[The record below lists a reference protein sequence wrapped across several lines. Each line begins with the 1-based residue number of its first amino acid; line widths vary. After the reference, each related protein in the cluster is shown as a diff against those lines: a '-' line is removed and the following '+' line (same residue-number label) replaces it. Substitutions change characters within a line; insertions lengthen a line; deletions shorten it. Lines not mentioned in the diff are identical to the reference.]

1 MEKTAD
7 KAAQGLSIAVL
18 RLEMPKANLDNAF
31 WQALRYKAADLRSI
45 RQKRE
50 IVMQN
55 DLFLRVLRGEKVER
69 TPVWMMRQAGRYLP
83 EYRTTREQAGSF
95 MDLCRHTELACEV
108 TLQPLRRFALDA
120 AILFSDIL
128 TIPDAMGLGL
138 RFVKGEGPQFAR
150 TVRSLQ
156 EAQDLPLPPD
166 GSLDYVFDAVK
177 MIRRELNGAVPLI
190 GFSGSPWTLATYMI
204 EGSGSKDHARAKALA
219 YREPQTITLLLDKL
233 CQAVSDYLNAQI
245 AAGAQAVMIF
255 DSWGGTLPHW
265 AYEDLSLQYMRR
277 IVANLQPDS
286 EGNAV
291 PAIVF
296 TKGGGQWLAQMK
308 DCGAQ
313 ALGLDWT
320 TSLAQARKIVG
331 ENIALQGNLDPAML
345 LADPAA
351 IRQAVQNTLA
361 DYGHGHRHIF
371 NLGHGITPDV
381 PIENAQAMIDAVH
394 EFSPAYHQ

>member
-1 MEKTAD
+1 
-7 KAAQGLSIAVL
+7 
-18 RLEMPKANLDNAF
+18 MPKANLDNAF
-31 WQALRYKAADLRSI
+31 WQALRCKAADLRSI

-219 YREPQTITLLLDKL
+219 YREPQTIALLLDKL

-255 DSWGGTLPHW
+255 DSWGGALPHW

>member
-7 KAAQGLSIAVL
+7 KAAHGLSIAVL
-18 RLEMPKANLDNAF
+18 RLEMPKVNLDNAF
-31 WQALRYKAADLRSI
+31 WQALRCKAADLRSI

-150 TVRSLQ
+150 TVRSFQ

-219 YREPQTITLLLDKL
+219 YREPQTIALLLDKL

-255 DSWGGTLPHW
+255 DSWGGALPHW

>member
-31 WQALRYKAADLRSI
+31 WQDLRCKAADLRSI
-45 RQKRE
+45 QQKRG

-219 YREPQTITLLLDKL
+219 YREPQTIALLLDKL

-296 TKGGGQWLAQMK
+296 TKGGGQWLTQMK